1 MRIPA
6 MDVSQWP
13 LEIIPRV
20 PETTGR
26 LVGGRGIGPVGD
38 GLFGF
43 WLDIVFYISRM
54 GAAG

>member
-43 WLDIVFYISRM
+43 WLDIVFYISNL